1 MKKFGIYLAYPPT
14 VDLRAE
20 GLGRHLSEFLKGARS
35 RGDVRFVIAC
45 PSWMR
50 RNLIELFEASGLR
63 AEDFEIIS
71 PSATPLLLAV
81 HQRYMAL
88 KKKPKRRTS
97 GEGLRVKLGHFKARA
112 ARYFERQLV
121 GARSVGFVFLLGVA
135 MMPMA
140 AAVLLMRAAD
150 RFAAKVRK
158 WPAQLAES
166 FAPKPST
173 KKSKKP
179 VDAAPPK
186 PEPPPLAVRLFR
198 AMEESEAA
206 LLRELIEARNDVA
219 AWYSPTAFWPHFNDI
234 SAPRL
239 MCVPDVVL
247 TDFPVGFAPV
257 GGDRFL
263 ENFRQ
268 VEKAIDGGQYFV
280 TYSEEIKWTTLV
292 DRYYVNP
299 DSVWVVH
306 HGANRLDDLIVVSG
320 FRDNEA
326 ATDALCRD
334 LFRTALLKVINYHD
348 ARIFGSNDVRFI
360 FYASQFRPNKNVM
373 NLLRAYA
380 HLLKRRHIG
389 HKLILTGNP
398 NGLPEVRQFIE
409 AQHLENDVLCLHG
422 LSAQELA
429 ACYRLA
435 DLAVNPSLSEGGCPF
450 TFTEALSVGTPAVM
464 ARIPVTEEVIT
475 DPQLQEMMLFD
486 PYDWNDMADRIEWCL
501 HNLELLRLT
510 QQPFYEQLAQRTWRQ
525 VVDEYVDI
533 LEHISS
539 GRKTDSCI
547 QVAA

>member
-50 RNLIELFEASGLR
+50 KNLIQLFDASGVR
-63 AEDFEIIS
+63 ADEFEIIS
-71 PSATPLLLAV
+71 PAKTPLLLTV

-88 KKKPKRRTS
+88 KKKPKRRAG
-97 GEGLRVKLGHFKARA
+97 GEGLRVKFGRLKIRA

-121 GARSVGFVFLLGVA
+121 GARSIGFVFLLGLA
-135 MMPMA
+135 MAPLA
-140 AAVLLMRAAD
+140 AAVLSLRAAD
-150 RFAAKVRK
+150 MLAARMRK
-158 WPAQLAES
+158 WPAQLAERL
-166 FAPKPST
+166 ARKPST
-173 KKSKKP
+173 KKPAKHREP
-179 VDAAPPK
+179 VSNAPK
-186 PEPPPLAVRLFR
+186 PPPLAVRLFR
-198 AMEESEAA
+198 AMEEAEAA
-206 LLRELIEARNDVA
+206 LLREMIEARKDVV

-268 VEKAIDGGQYFV
+268 VEKSIDGGQYFV
-280 TYSEEIKWTTLV
+280 TYSEEIKWRTLV
-292 DRYYVNP
+292 ERYCVDP
-299 DSVWVVH
+299 DSVWVVR

-334 LFRTALLKVINYHD
+334 LFRAALLKVINYHD

-360 FYASQFRPNKNVM
+360 FYASQFRPNKNLM

-398 NGLPEVRQFIE
+398 NGLPDVRQFIE

-486 PYDWNDMADRIEWCL
+486 PYDWNAMADRIEWCL
-501 HNLELLRLT
+501 HNLELLRAT
-510 QQPFYEQLAQRTWRQ
+510 QQPFYEQLAQRTWGH
-525 VVDEYVDI
+525 VVDEYVGI
-533 LEHISS
+533 LERISS
-539 GRKTDSCI
+539 EERTTSCI
-547 QVAA
+547 QAAA